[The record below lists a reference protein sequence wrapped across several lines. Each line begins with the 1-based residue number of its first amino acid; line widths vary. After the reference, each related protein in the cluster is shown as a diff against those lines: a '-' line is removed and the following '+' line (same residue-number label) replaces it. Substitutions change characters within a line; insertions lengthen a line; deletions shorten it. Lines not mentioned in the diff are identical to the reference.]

1 MLSKYLLNEPFIPQD
16 LGGGTST
23 WSSGCLDAR
32 QESGH
37 GLSKYPSPGLRQ
49 LQGVCVTHTKTKQAS
64 FLEVNL
70 NYEKEFRPFPLGLCL
85 DYEVPEMQ

>member
-49 LQGVCVTHTKTKQAS
+49 LQGVCVTHTKAKQAS

-70 NYEKEFRPFPLGLCL
+70 IMRKNLGLFL
-85 DYEVPEMQ
+85 WDFA